1 MIEPVGQRN
10 WIWSLF
16 MHWFK
21 ALCGKFLDTHI
32 AIDHATVCRVVMRC
46 EEVDSKEG
54 GASPRAICKT
64 GIVPAIPS
72 MNYPMKGM
80 GGLQSYLQ

>member
-1 MIEPVGQRN
+1 
-10 WIWSLF
+10 

-32 AIDHATVCRVVMRC
+32 AIDHTTVCRVVMRC

-54 GASPRAICKT
+54 GASPRAVCKT